1 MHFRVFSLRQ
11 GMFWGLL
18 KFQIFLRS
26 LKVLIFFLGGG
37 GLTVDAEIDPTYEE
51 KIELLSSQ
59 APWDTQILLCNKNTL
74 LQSGSVYTKKL
85 KRLVGLAGWLTD

>member
-1 MHFRVFSLRQ
+1 MGVAEISN
-11 GMFWGLL
+11 
-18 KFQIFLRS
+18 IFE
-26 LKVLIFFLGGG
+26 VLEIPDFFFGG

-51 KIELLSSQ
+51 KIELPSSQ

-85 KRLVGLAGWLTD
+85 KRLVGLAGWLTE